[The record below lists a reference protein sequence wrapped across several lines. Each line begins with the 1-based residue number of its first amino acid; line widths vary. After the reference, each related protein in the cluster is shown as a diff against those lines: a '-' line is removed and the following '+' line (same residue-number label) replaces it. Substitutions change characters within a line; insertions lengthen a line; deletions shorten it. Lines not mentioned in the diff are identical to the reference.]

1 MTNMRIVCVLNV
13 RKVAYEMSG
22 RFAEV
27 RAPQADNDSSNH
39 PEMYHENVFL
49 AKSFDWNTLFRFRKF
64 YV

>member
-27 RAPQADNDSSNH
+27 RAPQADNDSSN
-39 PEMYHENVFL
+39 PTENFL
-49 AKSFDWNTLFRFRKF
+49 VERFD
-64 YV
+64 